1 MATISIEPQVKTI
14 DQEVDDRDHNNKVR
28 VIKGTGDAQKTSLR
42 IPDMKVRLRNSY
54 DRHTGNWEND
64 GFDME
69 KFVQLIECRGATMAL
84 NNEYGG
90 NDLREATYTSD
101 GVEATFVVEGVYQE
115 TRRVYK
121 VSEKHVTAIFEACK
135 CSLPI
140 LSQIQI
146 RRNQKKN
153 DTNLKRLTTQQA

>member
-14 DQEVDDRDHNNKVR
+14 EQQVDDRDHNNKVV
-28 VIKGTGDAQKTSLR
+28 VIKGTGDAQQTCLR

-54 DRHTGNWEND
+54 DRTTGIWEND
-64 GFDME
+64 PFDMD
-69 KFVQLIECRGATMAL
+69 KFVELIECRGATMAL

-101 GVEATFVVEGVYQE
+101 GVEATFVVEGVYKE

-135 CSLPI
+135 CTLPI
-140 LSQIQI
+140 LRQIQI

-153 DTNLKRLTTQQA
+153 DVKEHRIPQNA